1 MFQLRGP
8 MKLLVFLAA
17 AACAVAAEPAV
28 ADTRGDVMSA
38 MQRCR
43 AVLDDRAWL
52 DCTYGA
58 EQPMRAKLGLP
69 PAPEYQQRL
78 VPPVSQSQPRMAPPP
93 VDNRMTAAARPVPLP
108 RRGASLMQVLTG
120 TAQPVAVSGIAA
132 VRYDSQGAFVLTL
145 ENGQTWRQTDIE
157 NGVKARPKIGVKAT
171 VTPAAMGSY
180 NLQMENFT
188 HVFKVSPRT

>member
-1 MFQLRGP
+1 
-8 MKLLVFLAA
+8 MKISVFLAA
-17 AACAVAAEPAV
+17 TAISFAAVPAF
-28 ADTRGDVMSA
+28 ADTRDDVMAA

-43 AVLDDRAWL
+43 TIPDDRAWL

-58 EQPMRAKLGLP
+58 EQPMRTKLGLP

-78 VPPVSQSQPRMAPPP
+78 VPPASQSQPRMAAPLA
-93 VDNRMTAAARPVPLP
+93 DNGMTAARPVPLP
-108 RRGASLMQVLTG
+108 RRRASLMQVLTG

-157 NGVKARPKIGVKAT
+157 NGVKARPKIGAKAT

-180 NLQMENFT
+180 NLQMDNIT
-188 HVFKVSPRT
+188 HIFKVSPKA

>member
-1 MFQLRGP
+1 
-8 MKLLVFLAA
+8 MKLSVFLAA
-17 AACAVAAEPAV
+17 TACAFAVQPAL
-28 ADTRGDVMSA
+28 ADTRDEVMAA

-43 AVLDDRAWL
+43 TVLDDRAWL

-78 VPPVSQSQPRMAPPP
+78 VPPASQSQPRMAPPL
-93 VDNRMTAAARPVPLP
+93 VDNSMTAARPAPSSH
-108 RRGASLMQVLTG
+108 RRTSLMQVLTG

-132 VRYDSQGAFVLTL
+132 VRYDSQGAFILTL

-157 NGVKARPKIGVKAT
+157 NGVKARPKIGAKAT
-171 VTPAAMGSY
+171 VTPAALGSY
-180 NLQMENFT
+180 NLQMDNIT
-188 HVFKVSPRT
+188 HIFKVSPKA

>member
-8 MKLLVFLAA
+8 MKLSVLLAA
-17 AACAVAAEPAV
+17 TACAFAIQPAL
-28 ADTRGDVMSA
+28 ADTRDDVMAA

-43 AVLDDRAWL
+43 TIQDDRAWL

-69 PAPEYQQRL
+69 PAPEFQQRL
-78 VPPVSQSQPRMAPPP
+78 VPPLSQSQPRVAAPDTG
-93 VDNRMTAAARPVPLP
+93 VTAARPAP
-108 RRGASLMQVLTG
+108 RRKASLMQILTG
-120 TAQPVAVSGIAA
+120 TAQPVAISGIAS

-157 NGVKARPKIGVKAT
+157 NGTKARPKIGVRAT
-171 VTPAAMGSY
+171 ITPAAMGSY
-180 NLQMENFT
+180 NLQMDNIT
-188 HVFKVSPRT
+188 HIFKVSPMT